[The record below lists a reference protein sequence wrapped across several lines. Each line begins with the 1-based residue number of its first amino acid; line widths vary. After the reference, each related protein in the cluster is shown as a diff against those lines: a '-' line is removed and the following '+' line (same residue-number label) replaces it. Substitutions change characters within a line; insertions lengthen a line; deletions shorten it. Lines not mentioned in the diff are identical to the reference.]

1 MTIFVYRPDS
11 TERQRMILRLATCIL
26 FILSLCV
33 PQLQAQEKDASIIE
47 CTPANTLRREKV
59 EWPKYTP
66 EKFDGDTTRL
76 QFQPVGEQSFV
87 VLDAKA
93 CVGLDQ
99 VQGFECLTYS
109 FGNTKSLDVMPL
121 VLQVAMEDKPDAYQ
135 KIELVKSTPLG
146 KFPGNR
152 TSQVYR
158 TKPDA
163 PAFRYARLHMDNL
176 KSTWQV
182 VVGQMRMTAA
192 PMPVIEQ
199 PKPQTAR
206 KKTAAKP
213 KPVASKTQAMPKGVI
228 SHGAGQWVIDFEKN
242 LPVTY
247 SKANWSDYQ
256 AERYDDDATRIRL
269 KEVSQ
274 DSHVIFDVQR
284 LTTADNVT
292 DLQLAVY
299 GFSQTWAKLSEYCI
313 IETSADGVNYKVQP
327 TLASPKIKSVPSGRS
342 LVYLRLANA
351 TEPFRYI
358 RVHLNK
364 AKSAWHIGLTKLL
377 VSQSQLS
384 NFVSIMEDKTAE
396 KPEAQAKQSQTF
408 DLPAY
413 QVPTA
418 YRQPQLLKLM
428 QGVSFVDEDVNIK
441 NITTKDQNWQK
452 ADIAEHSYYGVRW
465 QIENQAPKAKCVLY
479 RLSLDL
485 NQNDTQDRIVLIFP
499 QTFFV
504 LDVYLDGKAVATDR
518 QGMAYTEVDLTD
530 HIQSAGQHELLIK
543 VRNYYAALKGGNV
556 TMPIGAQYRYRR
568 GFARAPML
576 ERRPATSLIHPFVWS
591 DVTMQKLHASVE
603 LTEVSKNA
611 DKLQIQIT
619 DKQNRTVLEKTVRIN
634 NGDKL
639 QAITL
644 DVNNKLAKWDLG
656 QPNLYQCRF
665 NLLADNQIVDQLQTT
680 FGYRDIQARG
690 EDILLNGRKIQ
701 LIGPWAHIGEWTRS
715 RSWVDAGEN
724 YKADLIN
731 VFKTMLSHGINYGRF
746 HCQVFDR
753 IFYEAA
759 DETGFLVVAETGLN
773 HRPKNDLALEHVKAM
788 TLQLRNHPAIV
799 IWSGSNEFEHW
810 ITPRPQATEAFM
822 VQVQETHKQY
832 DPSRLVMHSGYGD
845 AQGKI
850 DIYNIHYPDSG
861 PEFPLSLQWKG
872 RTEQYNHLYS
882 DNYTQFPPDGVKPIG
897 IGEQLTPNT
906 RLKLEYLFGDKMTY
920 LRNGDSAN
928 HAKYQYHLAQ
938 LWRQAVRTY
947 REQNIALLSPNFMY
961 LDSAINS
968 PFVKELSN
976 ELKPQTVYW
985 KSLNPAMTI
994 GKNIRELQLFEN
1006 TGHPFEGHVQ
1016 LAVQSEKKH
1025 YWQSRVDVSLN
1036 ASESRTQLI
1045 EIQIDN
1051 IDSEQ
1056 SGSLTVTLFDH
1067 AGNQVYSMNRPV
1079 KIHPPISSRELANR
1093 VVYGLEVPQKIAAL
1107 LKQWQVQLKP
1117 IQTIADMTKLDSH
1130 ATVIIGSHASSDQ
1143 LLSHAMIVSEFV
1155 AAGGRLLML
1164 DRQDLPEIFP
1174 SGIALKQ
1181 GLLNGAT
1188 NGFIRSPNHSFF
1200 TDAILPMD
1208 QLDFA
1213 YWGNGMQI
1221 SDANCYKPMS
1231 GNFHVLVDGGR
1242 ELNDGILIE
1251 MIHGKGK
1258 YLVSQLLL
1266 EKSDQSPAAAK
1277 VLFNLIA
1284 YATQSSNNNM
1294 QWGKGY
1300 YLKGT
1305 DTYAAELLGKLG
1317 WEAYPQDNAALSGL
1331 YVDDHAVKHH
1341 GLDKVISIAK
1351 RARFIHLHITDQS
1364 NLKHLTAA
1372 LGSHPVMLLENTT
1385 ANKSKKKSPPALLT
1399 AFVKRDVLFDGVSS
1413 TDMNWF
1419 TKPHV
1424 QSISFKADDHWSV
1437 PMQPGVMAI
1446 NRHQGRTILTDIS
1459 QWNQVVDNDE
1469 QRMRMLCSIST
1480 QMGIALTG
1488 KTIRSGSDNTI
1499 HTVNLK
1505 PYCNVSAQ
1513 AYLGPNMPSGIVDLH
1528 GITFDFAK
1536 ATANQ
1541 PATMIR
1547 LNSRMGTVYE
1557 GKAFMS
1563 DTPIDNFTQRTPTSV
1578 KISLDRIHA
1587 SKIHFAH
1594 ASSFNYKIKTWGHGF
1609 NVCQYRI
1616 NYYDGTDA
1624 TISIKLKNEIQD
1636 TRKTY
1641 TDQRH
1646 LLMGKQFLNPKNG
1659 DGELMAIGIYSW
1671 ENPSPEKKIA
1681 SIELITAQNPHM
1693 DPMLFALSYTEFSG
1707 AYE

>member
-1 MTIFVYRPDS
+1 
-11 TERQRMILRLATCIL
+11 MILRLATSFLITL
-26 FILSLCV
+26 TLCA
-33 PQLQAQEKDASIIE
+33 PQLHAQDNDTSIID
-47 CTPANTLRREKV
+47 CTPANTLRHENV

-76 QFQPVGEQSFV
+76 QFQAVDAKSYV
-87 VLDAKA
+87 VLDAKQ
-93 CVGLDQ
+93 CVGLDE
-99 VQGFECLTYS
+99 VRGFECLTYS
-109 FGNTKSLDVMPL
+109 FGNTKSLEVMPL
-121 VLQVAMEDKPDAYQ
+121 ILEIAMEDKPQSYQ
-135 KIELVKSTPLG
+135 KIELVKSAPLG
-146 KFPGNR
+146 KFQGNR

-163 PAFRYARLHMDNL
+163 PAFRYVRLHMENL

-182 VVGQMRMTAA
+182 VIGQMRMTAD

-199 PKPQTAR
+199 PKPEIA
-206 KKTAAKP
+206 KKKAPVNP
-213 KPVASKTQAMPKGVI
+213 KPVAKKTQALPKGVV
-228 SHGAGQWVIDFEKN
+228 SHGLGQWLIDFEKN

-247 SKANWSDYQ
+247 SNANWSDYQ
-256 AERYDDDATRIRL
+256 AERYDDDATRIRF
-269 KEVSQ
+269 KQVNQ
-274 DSHVIFDVQR
+274 DSHVIFDIQR

-292 DLQLAVY
+292 DMQLAVY
-299 GFSQTWAKLSEYCI
+299 GFSSTWSKLSEYCI
-313 IETSADGVNYKVQP
+313 IETSADGVNYRVQP
-327 TLASPKIKSVPSGRS
+327 TIASAKIKSVSSGRS
-342 LVYLRLANA
+342 LVYLRFAKA
-351 TEPFRYI
+351 SEPFRYI
-358 RVHLNK
+358 RVHLEK
-364 AKSAWHIGLTKLL
+364 ASSAWHVGLTKLL
-377 VSQSQLS
+377 VSQSPLS
-384 NFVSIMEDKTAE
+384 DFVSIMEDQ
-396 KPEAQAKQSQTF
+396 AQAQTKAEEQQSQTF
-408 DLPAY
+408 DQPRYLIPA
-413 QVPTA
+413 A
-418 YRQPQLLKLM
+418 YRQPEVLTLM
-428 QGVSFVDEDVNIK
+428 QGMTFADEDVNVNQIAT
-441 NITTKDQNWQK
+441 NQLNWQK
-452 ADIAEHSYYGVRW
+452 ADIAEHSYYGVHW
-465 QIENQAPKAKCVLY
+465 QVENQEDKAKCALY
-479 RLSLDL
+479 RMSLDIKAK
-485 NQNDTQDRIVLIFP
+485 DIQDRIVLIFP

-504 LDVYLDGKAVATDR
+504 LDVYLNGKPVATDR

-530 HIQSAGQHELLIK
+530 HIQSAGQHDLLIK
-543 VRNYYAALKGGNV
+543 VRNYYAALKGGKV
-556 TMPIGAQYRYRR
+556 IMPIGAQYRYRR

-576 ERRPATSLIHPFVWS
+576 ERRPVTSLIQPFVWS
-591 DVTMQKLHASVE
+591 DVNEQKLHTSVE
-603 LTEVSKNA
+603 LTRTSKRV
-611 DKLQIQIT
+611 DQLQIQILDT
-619 DKQNRTVLEKTVRIN
+619 KNRTVLEKTIAIN
-634 NGDKL
+634 HSDKQ
-639 QAITL
+639 QATTL
-644 DVNNKLAKWDLG
+644 DVNNKLALWDIG

-665 NLLADNQIVDQLQTT
+665 RLLADNQVIDQLQTT

-715 RSWVDAGEN
+715 RSWIEAGES

-759 DETGFLVVAETGLN
+759 DEAGFLIVAETGLN

-822 VQVQETHKQY
+822 VQVQKTHKQY

-882 DNYTQFPPDGVKPIG
+882 DNYSHFPPDGVKPLG
-897 IGEQLTPNT
+897 IGEQLTPNS
-906 RLKLEYLFGDKMTY
+906 RLKLEYIFGDKMTY
-920 LRNGDSAN
+920 LRNGDPAN
-928 HAKYQYHLAQ
+928 NDQYQYYLAQ

-968 PFVKELSN
+968 PFVKELSK

-985 KSLNPAMTI
+985 KSLNPAMTTGI
-994 GKNIRELQLFEN
+994 NIRELQLFEHS
-1006 TGHPFEGHVQ
+1006 GHPFEGHVQ
-1016 LAVQSEKKH
+1016 LTVQSDEKQ
-1025 YWQSRVDVSLN
+1025 YWQSRIPVSLN
-1036 ASESRTQLI
+1036 ASESRSQLI
-1045 EIQIDN
+1045 EIQIEN
-1051 IDSEQ
+1051 LETELPAYLSA
-1056 SGSLTVTLFDH
+1056 TLFDH
-1067 AGNQVYSMNRPV
+1067 AGNHVYSMNRPV
-1079 KIHPPISSRELANR
+1079 KIHTPIDSRELANR
-1093 VVYGLEVPQKIAAL
+1093 VVYGMAIPDKIEKR
-1107 LKQWQVQLKP
+1107 LKQWQIQIKP
-1117 IQTIADMTKLDSH
+1117 IQAMTDIVKLEAQS
-1130 ATVIIGSHASSDQ
+1130 ALIIGKQAPSNQ
-1143 LLSHAMIVSEFV
+1143 LLSHAMLISEFV

-1164 DRQDLPEIFP
+1164 DREDLPEIFP
-1174 SGIALKQ
+1174 SGITLKQ

-1188 NGFIRSPNHSFF
+1188 NGFIRSPHHSFF
-1200 TDAILPMD
+1200 ANAIYPMD

-1213 YWGNGMQI
+1213 YWGQGMQI

-1242 ELNDGILIE
+1242 ELNDGILVE

-1258 YLVSQLLL
+1258 YLVSQLML
-1266 EKSDQSPAAAK
+1266 EKAAQSPAAAK
-1277 VLFNLIA
+1277 VLFNLIT
-1284 YATQSSNNNM
+1284 YATQSSTNNM

-1300 YLKGT
+1300 FLSGT
-1305 DTYAAELLGKLG
+1305 DAYAAELLGKLG
-1317 WEAYPQDNAALSGL
+1317 WETHPQDTTDFAGL
-1331 YVDDHAVKHH
+1331 YVDDHAIKRH
-1341 GLDKVISIAK
+1341 GVEKIISIAQ
-1351 RARFIHLHITDQS
+1351 RARFIHLHVTDQS
-1364 NLKHLTAA
+1364 HLKQLTAA
-1372 LGSHPVMLLENTT
+1372 MGSQPVTMQDAQTES
-1385 ANKSKKKSPPALLT
+1385 KSKKKSPPALLT
-1399 AFVKRDVLFDGVSS
+1399 AFVQRDVLFDGVSS
-1413 TDMNWF
+1413 KDMNWF

-1424 QSISFKADDHWSV
+1424 QSLTFIADDQWIV
-1437 PMQPGVMAI
+1437 PMHPGVMAI
-1446 NRHQGRTILTDIS
+1446 NRHQGRTLLADIS

-1488 KTIRSGSDNTI
+1488 KTIRSGSDSTI

-1505 PYCNVSAQ
+1505 PYCNASAEQ
-1513 AYLGPNMPSGIVDLH
+1513 YLGPNMPSGIVDLH

-1557 GKAFMS
+1557 GKTFMS

-1578 KISLDRIHA
+1578 KITLDRIHA
-1587 SKIHFAH
+1587 SQIHFAH
-1594 ASSFNYKIKTWGHGF
+1594 ASTFNYKIKTWGHGF

-1616 NYYDGTDA
+1616 NYYDGTDT

-1646 LLMGKQFLNPKNG
+1646 LLMGTQFLNPKNG

-1693 DPMLFALSYTEFSG
+1693 DPMLFALSYTAFSG

>member
-1 MTIFVYRPDS
+1 
-11 TERQRMILRLATCIL
+11 MILRLATCFLITL
-26 FILSLCV
+26 TLCA
-33 PQLQAQEKDASIIE
+33 PQLHAQDKDTSIID
-47 CTPANTLRREKV
+47 CTPANTLRHENV

-76 QFQPVGEQSFV
+76 QFQPVDEKSYV
-87 VLDAKA
+87 VLDAKQ

-99 VQGFECLTYS
+99 VRGFECLTYS
-109 FGNTKSLDVMPL
+109 FGATKSLDVMPL
-121 VLQVAMEDKPDAYQ
+121 VLEVAMEDKPESYQ
-135 KIELVKSTPLG
+135 KIELVKSAPLG

-163 PAFRYARLHMDNL
+163 PVFRYVRLHMENL

-182 VVGQMRMTAA
+182 VIGQMRMTAD

-199 PKPQTAR
+199 PKPEPAR
-206 KKTAAKP
+206 KKSAP
-213 KPVASKTQAMPKGVI
+213 KPVAKKTQSMPKGVV
-228 SHGAGQWVIDFEKN
+228 SHDEGQWLIDFEKH

-247 SKANWSDYQ
+247 SNANWSDYQ
-256 AERYDDDATRIRL
+256 AERYDDDATRIRF
-269 KEVSQ
+269 KQVSQ

-284 LTTADNVT
+284 LTTAEHVSDM
-292 DLQLAVY
+292 QLAVY
-299 GFSQTWAKLSEYCI
+299 GFSNTWSKLSEYCI
-313 IETSADGVNYKVQP
+313 IETSADGVNYRIQP
-327 TLASPKIKSVPSGRS
+327 SIASAKIKSVPSGRS

-351 TEPFRYI
+351 SEPFRYI
-358 RVHLNK
+358 RVHLEK
-364 AKSAWHIGLTKLL
+364 VSSAWHIGLTKLL
-377 VSQSQLS
+377 LSQSPLS
-384 NFVSIMEDKTAE
+384 DFVPIMADKPAE
-396 KPEAQAKQSQTF
+396 KTKPQTQQSQTY
-408 DLPAY
+408 DQPTYLIPA
-413 QVPTA
+413 A
-418 YRQPQLLKLM
+418 YRQPEVLTLM
-428 QGVSFVDEDVNIK
+428 QGMTFVDEDVNVNQIDT
-441 NITTKDQNWQK
+441 NQLSWQK

-465 QIENQAPKAKCVLY
+465 QVENQEEKAKCALY
-479 RLSLDL
+479 RMPLDIKAK
-485 NQNDTQDRIVLIFP
+485 DIQDSIVLIFP

-504 LDVYLDGKAVATDR
+504 LDVYLNGKPVATDR

-530 HIQSAGQHELLIK
+530 HIQSVGQHELLIK
-543 VRNYYAALKGGNV
+543 VRNYYAALKGGKV
-556 TMPIGAQYRYRR
+556 ILPIGAQYRYRR

-576 ERRPATSLIHPFVWS
+576 ERRPVVSLAQPFVWS
-591 DVTMQKLHASVE
+591 DVNEQKLYTSVQ
-603 LTEVSKNA
+603 LTQASKNA
-611 DKLQIQIT
+611 DKLQIQIL
-619 DKQNRTVLEKTVRIN
+619 DKQNRTVLEKIVTIN
-634 NGDKL
+634 QRDAQ
-639 QAITL
+639 QAATL
-644 DVNNKLAKWDLG
+644 DVNNKLAMWDID

-665 NLLADNQIVDQLQTT
+665 RLLADNQVIDQLETT

-690 EDILLNGRKIQ
+690 EDILLNGRKVQ

-715 RSWVDAGEN
+715 RSWVEAGDS

-759 DETGFLVVAETGLN
+759 DEAGFLIVAETGLN
-773 HRPKNDLALEHVKAM
+773 HRPKNKFALDHVKAM
-788 TLQLRNHPAIV
+788 TLQLRNHPSII

-822 VQVQETHKQY
+822 VEVQKTHKQY

-882 DNYTQFPPDGVKPIG
+882 DNYTNFPPDGVKPLG
-897 IGEQLTPNT
+897 IGEHLTPNS
-906 RLKLEYLFGDKMTY
+906 RLKLEYIFGDKMTF
-920 LRNGDSAN
+920 LRNGDPTN
-928 HAKYQYHLAQ
+928 NAKYQYYLAQ
-938 LWRQAVRTY
+938 LWRQAVRSY
-947 REQNIALLSPNFMY
+947 REQNVALLSPNFMY

-985 KSLNPAMTI
+985 KSLNPAMTT
-994 GKNIRELQLFEN
+994 GRNTCELQLFEHS
-1006 TGHPFEGHVQ
+1006 GHPFEGHVQ
-1016 LAVQSEKKH
+1016 LTVQADKKH
-1025 YWQSRVDVSLN
+1025 YWHSRIPVSLN
-1036 ASESRTQLI
+1036 ASESRSQLI
-1045 EIQIDN
+1045 DIQIETLER
-1051 IDSEQ
+1051 EQ
-1056 SGSLTVTLFDH
+1056 TVALTATLFDH
-1067 AGNQVYSMNRPV
+1067 AGKQVYTMNRPV
-1079 KIHPPISSRELANR
+1079 KIHPPINSRELANR
-1093 VVYGLEVPQKIAAL
+1093 VVYGLAIPEKIVKLLEQWQIQIKPIQKIADMSQLDAQSAL
-1107 LKQWQVQLKP
+1107 
-1117 IQTIADMTKLDSH
+1117 
-1130 ATVIIGSHASSDQ
+1130 IIGKQTPSDQ
-1143 LLSHAMIVSEFV
+1143 LLSHAMMISQFV

-1164 DRQDLPEIFP
+1164 DREDLPDIFP
-1174 SGIALKQ
+1174 SGIALKH

-1188 NGFIRSPNHSFF
+1188 NGFIRSPHHSFF
-1200 TDAILPMD
+1200 TNAILPMD

-1213 YWGNGMQI
+1213 YWGQGMQI

-1258 YLVSQLLL
+1258 YLISQLLL
-1266 EKSDQSPAAAK
+1266 DKADQSPAAAK

-1284 YATQSSNNNM
+1284 YVTQSSTNNM
-1294 QWGKGY
+1294 QWGKGN
-1300 YLKGT
+1300 YLSGT
-1305 DTYAAELLGKLG
+1305 DTYAAELLDKLG
-1317 WEAYPQDNAALSGL
+1317 WETHAQDTADFAGL
-1331 YVDDHAVKHH
+1331 YVDDQAVKHH
-1341 GLDKVISIAK
+1341 GIEKVISIAK
-1351 RARFIHLHITDQS
+1351 RARFIHLHVTDQS
-1364 NLKHLTAA
+1364 TLKQLTAA
-1372 LGSHPVMLLENTT
+1372 LGSQPITLHELPTDS
-1385 ANKSKKKSPPALLT
+1385 KSQKKTPTALLT
-1399 AFVKRDVLFDGVSS
+1399 AFVQRDVLFDGVSS

-1419 TKPHV
+1419 TKPLI
-1424 QSISFKADDHWSV
+1424 QSVTFKADDHWIV
-1437 PMQPGVMAI
+1437 PMHPGIMAI
-1446 NRHQGRTILTDIS
+1446 NRHQGRTILADVS

-1480 QMGIALTG
+1480 QMGIALAG
-1488 KTIRSGSDNTI
+1488 KTIRSGSDSTI

-1505 PYCNVSAQ
+1505 PFCNVSAEQ
-1513 AYLGPNMPSGIVDLH
+1513 YLGPNMPSGLVDLH

-1536 ATANQ
+1536 ATTNQ

-1547 LNSRMGTVYE
+1547 LNSRMGTAYE

-1563 DTPIDNFTQRTPTSV
+1563 DTPIDNFTQTTPIRI
-1578 KISLDRIHA
+1578 KITLDRIHA

-1594 ASSFNYKIKTWGHGF
+1594 ATTFNYKIKTWGQGN

-1646 LLMGKQFLNPKNG
+1646 LLMGTQFLNPKNG

-1693 DPMLFALSYTEFSG
+1693 DPMLFALSYTAFSG